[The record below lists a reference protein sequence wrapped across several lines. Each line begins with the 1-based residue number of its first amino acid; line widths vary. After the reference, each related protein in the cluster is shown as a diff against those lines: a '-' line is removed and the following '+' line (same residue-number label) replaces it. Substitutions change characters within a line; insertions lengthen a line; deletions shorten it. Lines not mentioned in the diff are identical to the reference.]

1 MRLIAI
7 LVVLGIVYVVF
18 TRRSPV
24 DSATQAVAQAEAVAP
39 AAPAPTAA
47 GPTPT
52 ALRRPIVRT
61 KEVLSQ
67 LPERNGAGEF

>member
-1 MRLIAI
+1 MRFIAL
-7 LVVLGIVYVVF
+7 LVVIGIVYVVF
-18 TRRSPV
+18 ARHSPV

-39 AAPAPTAA
+39 TPAAA

-52 ALRRPIVRT
+52 ALRRPIGRT
-61 KEVLSQ
+61 KEVLSH

>member
-1 MRLIAI
+1 MRFIAI
-7 LVVLGIVYVVF
+7 LVVIGIVYVVF

-24 DSATQAVAQAEAVAP
+24 DSATQAVAETEAVAP
-39 AAPAPTAA
+39 APAPAA